1 MPRARATTWP
11 LRNVLRI
18 FYFPGSSAAF
28 VGNGARPREI
38 IVTAR
43 KQRKRSRSPAAA
55 IVIAGLSAAA
65 CFQPLPAAE
74 VNSSVATPG
83 EIDEIIV
90 TSRKREESEHD
101 VPFSI
106 NAQTAEAMRS
116 SGATSLE
123 DVARNVAGFTVQNLG
138 PGQSQVAIRGVSS
151 GQIVRDQPGV
161 KEQVGVYLDESVISL
176 SLFTPDLDLY
186 DLSRLEVLRGPQGT
200 LFGAG
205 SEAGTVRYITN
216 RPNLTEAQSNVEVS
230 GYWIDHGDIGG
241 DAKAMVNVPLVP
253 GKAALRAVVYENH
266 IGGFIDAVQPNGGI
280 AKNVND
286 GEKTGVRVAI
296 LFQPTDELSITP
308 RVIYQNID
316 MNGFNRQDVYNI
328 LANPYTTTRS
338 PVALGEDQQ
347 FTQLQEKFT
356 DQFTLLDTTVNYDFG
371 NALLTSIS
379 SFTDRKVL
387 VLRDATSLTSSV
399 SGGTIGLPQP
409 VYTLNAPLYDRT
421 TAKVFTQEL
430 RLASTGNSPFQ
441 WVGGVFFDETKR
453 RYGQTLPVDGFQAL
467 SGIPTTGPGVNV
479 SSGPDVLFLS
489 NIPYD
494 LKQYA
499 VFAELNY
506 ALTSQLKA
514 TAGVR
519 WYDYDEK
526 RLLNFDGLFGSETL
540 GHPGE
545 AKANGFVPRF
555 ILAYDASN
563 DVKVTGQA
571 SKGFRL
577 GGIND
582 PLNTPLCS
590 AQDLATFGG
599 HPSWTDETLWNY
611 ELGAKMRLMDGRA
624 SFNVSVFYA
633 DIKNLQATVNVPTCS
648 SRVIFNVPKAS
659 SKGVEAELTMKPIDH
674 LEFSLSGTYTDAK
687 LNSTVTST
695 SAGGATTVVAGLQDG
710 NRLPTAPKVQAAT
723 NATYT
728 TSFRNAYSGFA
739 TATLQYVGSRFTQFS
754 DEAPGAGSIALYN
767 IGNPT
772 ISTFNYN
779 PELPAYTIGNLR
791 IGAKSD
797 RYELALYV
805 NNVTDKHA
813 LLSLDLER
821 GGSARVGYEVNQ
833 PRTVGLTLRVNF
845 EDHGSQ

>member
-1 MPRARATTWP
+1 
-11 LRNVLRI
+11 LRNRLRI
-18 FYFPGSSAAF
+18 FFLAASDEKRSSAL
-28 VGNGARPREI
+28 
-38 IVTAR
+38 IVTMA
-43 KQRKRSRSPAAA
+43 
-55 IVIAGLSAAA
+55 IAGASTAAFA
-65 CFQPLPAAE
+65 QRLAAAE
-74 VNSSVATPG
+74 VDPSVAKAS
-83 EIDEIIV
+83 ELNEIIV
-90 TSRKREESEHD
+90 TSRKRQESEHD

-106 NAQTAEAMRS
+106 NAQTEEAMRN

-123 DVARNVAGFTVQNLG
+123 EVARNVAGFTVQNLG
-138 PGQSQVAIRGVSS
+138 PGQSQVAIRGISS

-186 DLSRLEVLRGPQGT
+186 DLNRLEVLRGPQGT

-205 SEAGTVRYITN
+205 SEAGTLRYITN
-216 RPNLTEAQSNVEVS
+216 RPNLTESQSNVEVS
-230 GYWIDHGDIGG
+230 GYTIEHGDIGG
-241 DAKAMVNVPLVP
+241 DAKAMVNVPLIS
-253 GKAALRAVVYENH
+253 GKAALRAVLYDNH
-266 IGGFIDAVQPNGGI
+266 IGGFVDAAQPGGGW

-286 GEKTGVRVAI
+286 GEKSGARIAM
-296 LFQPTDELSITP
+296 LLQPTDELSITP
-308 RVIYQNID
+308 RVIYQNVA

-328 LANPYTTTRS
+328 LANPYTTTRA
-338 PVALGEDQQ
+338 PAALGEDRQ

-371 NALLTSIS
+371 SVLLTSIS
-379 SFTDRKVL
+379 SYTDRKVL
-387 VLRDATSLTSSV
+387 VLRDATSLVASV
-399 SGGTIGLPQP
+399 SGGSIGLPEP
-409 VYTLNAPLYDRT
+409 VYTLDAPLYDRT
-421 TAKVFTQEL
+421 TAKVFTQEI
-430 RLASTGNSPFQ
+430 RLASTGDGAFQ

-453 RYGQTLPVDGFQAL
+453 QYGQTLPVKGFEAL
-467 SGIPTTGPGVNV
+467 SGVPTTGPGVNV

-499 VFAELNY
+499 VFGELNY
-506 ALTSQLKA
+506 AFTSHLKA
-514 TAGVR
+514 TGGVR

-526 RLLNFDGLFGSETL
+526 RILNFDGLFGSETL
-540 GHPGE
+540 DHRGE
-545 AKANGFVPRF
+545 AKANGFVPRL
-555 ILAYDASN
+555 ILAYDATN
-563 DVKVTGQA
+563 DVKITGQA

-633 DIKNLQATVNVPTCS
+633 DIKDLQATVNVPTCS

-659 SKGVEAELTMKPIDH
+659 SKGIEAELTIKPLDS
-674 LEFSLSGTYTDAK
+674 LEFGLSSTYTDAK

-695 SAGGATTVVAGLQDG
+695 SAGGITTVVAGLQDG
-710 NRLPTAPKVQAAT
+710 NRLPTAPKIQAAT

-728 TSFRNAYSGFA
+728 TQLRNSYSGFA
-739 TATLQYVGSRFTQFS
+739 TATLQYVGSRFTQFG
-754 DEAPGAGSIALYN
+754 DEAAGAGTIALYN

-772 ISTFNYN
+772 LSTFNYN
-779 PELPAYTIGNLR
+779 PELPAYAIGNLR
-791 IGAKSD
+791 IGAKND
-797 RYELALYV
+797 RYELALFI

-813 LLSLDLER
+813 LLALDLER
-821 GGSARVGYEVNQ
+821 GGAARVGYEVNQ
-833 PRTVGLTLRVNF
+833 PRTIGVTFRVNF
-845 EDHGSQ
+845 DDHESQ